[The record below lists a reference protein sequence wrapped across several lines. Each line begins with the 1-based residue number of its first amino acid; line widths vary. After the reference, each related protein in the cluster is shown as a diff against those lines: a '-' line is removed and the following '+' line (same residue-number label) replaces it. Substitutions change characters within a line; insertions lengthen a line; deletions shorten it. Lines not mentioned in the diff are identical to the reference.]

1 MIVKLRVIFGW
12 TFVSSSSVA
21 SSGAEY
27 TSTGCLDIAGPG
39 RAGQEG
45 DAGGVQG
52 EQTRRQVRRE
62 DGGAPRGPGERPST
76 DRIIRVSEVAIT
88 LGHFLNLEIMVGIMK

>member
-1 MIVKLRVIFGW
+1 MLRAVVQGVWILD
-12 TFVSSSSVA
+12 
-21 SSGAEY
+21 
-27 TSTGCLDIAGPG
+27 STGCLDIAGPG

-62 DGGAPRGPGERPST
+62 DGRAPRGPGERPST
-76 DRIIRVSEVAIT
+76 DRIIRVSEVVIT
-88 LGHFLNLEIMVGIMK
+88 LGNFFNLEIMVGIMK

>member
-1 MIVKLRVIFGW
+1 MLQAVVRSTGC
-12 TFVSSSSVA
+12 TD
-21 SSGAEY
+21 
-27 TSTGCLDIAGPG
+27 STGCLDNAGPG

-76 DRIIRVSEVAIT
+76 DRIIRVSEVVIT
-88 LGHFLNLEIMVGIMK
+88 LGNFLNLEIMVGIMK

>member
-1 MIVKLRVIFGW
+1 MR
-12 TFVSSSSVA
+12 
-21 SSGAEY
+21 
-27 TSTGCLDIAGPG
+27 STGCPDSTGCSDNAGPG

-88 LGHFLNLEIMVGIMK
+88 LGFKPRNNGWNNEVIPLATLSRSLLQKI